1 MIPRVAM
8 DAYAA
13 LQSKPMNCWDMA
25 AAVHCHVRTSARVL
39 REMHENGLA
48 HVQSWQRSQGVH
60 LAVYAF
66 GPGEDAPKLPSLTDK
81 ERKARVKV
89 KVSVEDRD
97 FENARRRQLRR
108 KIKIDP
114 LTAAFF
120 GGVR

>member
-1 MIPRVAM
+1 M
-8 DAYAA
+8 
-13 LQSKPMNCWDMA
+13 
-25 AAVHCHVRTSARVL
+25 
-39 REMHENGLA
+39 
-48 HVQSWQRSQGVH
+48 
-60 LAVYAF
+60 
-66 GPGEDAPKLPSLTDK
+66 

-120 GGVR
+120 GGLR

>member
-1 MIPRVAM
+1 
-8 DAYAA
+8 
-13 LQSKPMNCWDMA
+13 
-25 AAVHCHVRTSARVL
+25 
-39 REMHENGLA
+39 
-48 HVQSWQRSQGVH
+48 VH

-66 GPGEDAPKLPSLTDK
+66 GPGEDAPKLPNLTDK
-81 ERKARVKV
+81 ERKARSKG

-97 FENARRRQLRR
+97 FEKARRRQLRR

>member
-1 MIPRVAM
+1 VIPRVAL
-8 DAYAA
+8 DAYVV
-13 LQSKPMNCWDMA
+13 LQDRPMNCKDIA
-25 AAVHCHVRTSARVL
+25 AEVHCHVRTASRVL
-39 REMHENGLA
+39 REMHEDGLL
-48 HVQSWQRSQGVH
+48 HVQSWQRSQGAH
-60 LAVYAF
+60 LPVYAF

-81 ERKARVKV
+81 ERKARVKG

-120 GGVR
+120 GGR

>member
-1 MIPRVAM
+1 
-8 DAYAA
+8 
-13 LQSKPMNCWDMA
+13 
-25 AAVHCHVRTSARVL
+25 
-39 REMHENGLA
+39 MHENGMA
-48 HVQSWQRSQGVH
+48 HVKEWQRSQGVH

-66 GPGEDAPKLPSLTDK
+66 GPGEDAPKLPNLTDK
-81 ERKARVKV
+81 ERKARAKV